1 MMKMLTLLLATAS
14 VLAGCASAAV
24 PVPRMDEAT
33 AWRITA

>member
-1 MMKMLTLLLATAS
+1 VAAML

-33 AWRITA
+33 VKRLTA